1 MSKTNDWLLGMQED
15 AEHMTQNEFI
25 SEHGESNIQIWV
37 EVQNKMEDDWAMKE
51 ARLEEFR
58 EMQGEEI

>member
-37 EVQNKMEDDWAMKE
+37 EVQNKMEDDWAMKA

>member
-51 ARLEEFR
+51 ARLEEFL
-58 EMQGEEI
+58 EMQGEGV